1 MKESERAKIL
11 ACFPF
16 IDLIILFNEKT
27 PLALMKKLKPNIIFK
42 GEDYLQKKVVGKE
55 DIKKWGG
62 KLILI
67 DYLEG
72 LSTTNILKRIRDA
85 T

>member
-1 MKESERAKIL
+1 MIKFNKFYNQFNIL
-11 ACFPF
+11 SSL
-16 IDLIILFNEKT
+16 LIIASLI
-27 PLALMKKLKPNIIFK
+27 LLIFK
-42 GEDYLQKKVVGKE
+42 GKDYLQKKVVGKK

>member
-42 GEDYLQKKVVGKE
+42 GKDYLQKKVVGKE